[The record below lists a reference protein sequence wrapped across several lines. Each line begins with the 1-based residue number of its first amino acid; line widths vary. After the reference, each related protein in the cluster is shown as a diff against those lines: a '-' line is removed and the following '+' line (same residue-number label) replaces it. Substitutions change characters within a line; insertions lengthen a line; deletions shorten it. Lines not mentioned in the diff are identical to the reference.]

1 MIDLAFGLN
10 LLKRFS
16 FNKSEKINAA
26 FSEGAVLSAQVFSYG
41 RESQLMIRIFVP
53 TLFMVTSLL
62 ASANPLPNR
71 AILDFEPNDSI
82 DAAESIQLGREV
94 DGSLSSMADADY
106 YKLAIDKTAKLEV
119 AFRSELSES
128 NGWKYELLSQTGS
141 VLGAS
146 FCDFTACQN
155 GETLSVGVQS
165 GTYFLKVLPE
175 SDSTNESFLPDG
187 RYFFTIT
194 AVDDFGAVE
203 FEPNNSVAA
212 SQVVE
217 LDKEYEGQL
226 SGVSDE
232 DYYKVPIDKTVKL
245 EIAFRSEL
253 SESNGWKYELLNQTG
268 SVLGASYCDFT
279 ACQNGET
286 LSVGVQSGAY
296 FLKVLPES
304 DSTNESFLP
313 DGNYLF
319 KITAVEDFSRVEF
332 EPNNSVEASQVVN
345 FGKEYEGQLSGISD
359 EDYYKVTIDE
369 TAKLKIAFRSELSES
384 NGWKYELLNQAGGVL
399 GASFCDFTACQNGET
414 LSIGVQSG
422 TYYLRV
428 LPESDSINE
437 SFLPDG
443 AYYFTMAA
451 DEDFSRVEF
460 EPNNGIEASQIVDF
474 NEEYEGQLSS
484 MSDADY
490 YEITIDKTAKLEI
503 AFRSELSESNGW
515 KYELLNQA
523 GGVLGASFC
532 DFTAC
537 QNGETLSI
545 GIQSGTYFLRVLPES
560 DSTNESFLPDG
571 AYYFTIEFGD
581 KDEDGI
587 FDEDDNCLKTA
598 NPDQVDTDA
607 DGFGD
612 ACDADDDDDG
622 TADTNDAFPQNANET
637 VDSDGDGL
645 GNNADADDDNDG
657 VEDGSD
663 AFPFDSEENSDAD
676 LDGVGDNT
684 DAFPQDA
691 NESLDSD
698 QDSVGDNADNCPE
711 LGNTEQINTDGDAA
725 GDACDTD
732 DDNDGVSDELDF
744 YPLDSSRTKYGGQ
757 RALIIAGGGPYE
769 GNFLWTATKNMANV
783 AYDALRTQ
791 GLSDDNIEYL
801 SEEVRATVD
810 GLPTAAN
817 IKEAIENLAAV
828 DEEKITD
835 VLIYMVDHGDDGV
848 FKIDESTFLVAS
860 DLKVWLDD
868 LHAKHD
874 IRSTLIYDACQSG
887 SFIPLLASQDDTDRL
902 VITSSAA
909 LQNAWFAS
917 DGYLSFSYYFWT
929 IFRSGGDFSEAT
941 VAAKNAMGFQFAQT
955 AKFDAN
961 GNGISDEKTDKL
973 LIKDFAF
980 GQGAVQ
986 ASEFP
991 VVGAIEV
998 QRELNGELS
1007 VPIKVAA
1014 VGGGTVIEKVRVIL
1028 TTPDKPIIPPDQ
1040 PLVDLIDTELTANE
1054 DGSWSGL
1061 VSGFEA
1067 KGSYELSVIAE
1078 SKSGLTS
1085 FPTEENTNSVTVQ
1098 QKIGRDPIVEY
1109 DTDRDGVGDATDP
1122 DDDNDDVLDAD
1133 DAFPTDPTESKDADS
1148 DGIGDNADPDDD
1160 NDALSDADEL
1170 LLGTDPLNADSDSD
1184 GFSDSLDALPLNAT
1198 ESADTDSDGIGNNA
1212 DQDDDGDGLSDVSE
1226 IQSGL
1231 NPLLTDSDSDG
1242 VEDGFDAFP
1251 LDADESIDT
1260 DNDGVGDNA
1269 DKFPEDASETLD
1281 RDLDGVGDNSDAFD
1295 DDPFEAY
1302 DTDRD
1307 GLGNNEDPDDDNDG
1321 FSDADE
1327 VAAGT
1332 DPLSASSC
1340 PGCFSFDIDNDGEAK
1355 ALTDGLLV
1363 IRHLFGFSGEA
1374 LTAGAVGSGATR
1386 STPADIATYL
1396 TNAATELDID
1406 GDDEAKALTDGLLL
1420 IRQLFGFT
1428 GNALTAGAVGE
1439 AAERATASAIQT
1451 YIAQRL
1457 PDSIGSGGGSDDGG
1471 GLGSETGDAGDS
1483 GTDGSDT
1490 GVDSGGATSGGSTD
1504 GGSSDGGTD
1513 SGGDSGDTGG
1523 TDGGSAGTKNI
1534 EINVVYDRVP
1544 YCTSASCGS
1553 LGLDYAKT
1561 VQKPVRFAK
1570 AAVLDADSKQILTDN
1585 LRTDAAG
1592 RVSFS
1597 VAVDQAFIVRVYA
1610 ESSGDGTASW
1620 GLRIVDNNGADQE
1633 GSYPLYVLES
1643 GAVNANAV
1651 TEAMTL
1657 QAESGWGLTKYTA
1670 TRAAAPFAIL
1680 DSMISATLYAL
1691 SGRNSLV
1698 FAPVDVYW
1706 SVANTLGSVGTS
1718 YYSGAYIMILG
1729 DTEVDTDEYD
1739 ESVIVHEWGH
1749 YFQSI
1754 LSRDDSI
1761 GGNHGGGDLLD
1772 MRVAFSEGWANA
1784 YSGLATAR
1792 DAYIDTSGSQQA
1804 GGFGISLE
1812 TELTEGQGAVKGW
1825 YSEDSA
1831 QYLVYDLFDD
1841 GALDDDNVA
1850 LPISAMMASLIDFM
1864 PQQAAATSIF
1874 SFSAGVINAQ
1884 GNQSSLIMALL
1895 DREDIGR
1902 GRMQVDPIGTG
1913 ETNSAKQYADVDN
1926 LEALTLPIFT
1936 VIDSSLVS
1944 TELCQDAASENA
1956 LPDFGIDNK
1965 LGAYRFAQFEVTEAG
1980 DYTVRLVTT
1989 VKPEGATAD
1998 PDFGIYNA
2006 AGLVGPEL
2014 GDLGAQPSLESHTL
2028 QLAKGQYWAWV
2039 QDYNNYQRTGDSGRY
2054 CQRLEV
2060 VPQ

>member
-1 MIDLAFGLN
+1 MCQVDNPIYQSCGWTATEHDLIDLAFGLN

-26 FSEGAVLSAQVFSYG
+26 FSAGAVLSAQVFSYW
-41 RESQLMIRIFVP
+41 RESQLMIRILILV
-53 TLFMVTSLL
+53 LFMVTGLL
-62 ASANPLPNR
+62 ASADSLPNR
-71 AILDFEPNDSI
+71 AILDFEPNDSL

-94 DGSLSSMADADY
+94 DGSLASMSDVDV
-106 YKLAIDKTAKLEV
+106 YKLTIDKTTKLEI
-119 AFRSELSES
+119 AFRSELSEG
-128 NGWKYELLSQTGS
+128 NGWKYELLSEEGRVLGASFCNFTNCQNGETLSIGVQSGAYYLKVLPESDSSNESFLPDGAYFFTITAVDDFSTVEFEPNDSVETSQVVNFNTAYEGQLSGMSDEDYYKVTFDETVKLSLAFQSELSEGNGWQYELLSEAGS

-146 FCDFTACQN
+146 LCNFTDCQN

-165 GTYFLKVLPE
+165 GTYYLKVLPE
-175 SDSTNESFLPDG
+175 TDSVNESFLPDG
-187 RYFFTIT
+187 AYFFAVTV
-194 AVDDFGAVE
+194 VDDFSTVE
-203 FEPNNSVAA
+203 FEPNNSAEA

-217 LDKEYEGQL
+217 FNTAYEGQL
-226 SGVSDE
+226 SSMSDV
-232 DYYKVPIDKTVKL
+232 DFYRFAIDKTAKL
-245 EIAFRSEL
+245 EIAFQSEL
-253 SESNGWKYELLNQTG
+253 RESNGWKYELLSESG
-268 SVLGASYCDFT
+268 SVLGASVCDFT
-279 ACQNGET
+279 DCENGET
-286 LSVGVQSGAY
+286 LSVGVQSGTY
-296 FLKVLPES
+296 YLKVRPES
-304 DSTNESFLP
+304 DSS
-313 DGNYLF
+313 
-319 KITAVEDFSRVEF
+319 
-332 EPNNSVEASQVVN
+332 
-345 FGKEYEGQLSGISD
+345 
-359 EDYYKVTIDE
+359 
-369 TAKLKIAFRSELSES
+369 
-384 NGWKYELLNQAGGVL
+384 
-399 GASFCDFTACQNGET
+399 
-414 LSIGVQSG
+414 
-422 TYYLRV
+422 
-428 LPESDSINE
+428 NE

-443 AYYFTMAA
+443 AYYF
-451 DEDFSRVEF
+451 
-460 EPNNGIEASQIVDF
+460 
-474 NEEYEGQLSS
+474 L
-484 MSDADY
+484 
-490 YEITIDKTAKLEI
+490 
-503 AFRSELSESNGW
+503 
-515 KYELLNQA
+515 
-523 GGVLGASFC
+523 
-532 DFTAC
+532 
-537 QNGETLSI
+537 
-545 GIQSGTYFLRVLPES
+545 
-560 DSTNESFLPDG
+560 
-571 AYYFTIEFGD
+571 IEFGD
-581 KDEDGI
+581 KDEDGV

-598 NPDQVDTDA
+598 NPNQVDTDA

-622 TADTNDAFPQNANET
+622 TADTNDAFPLNADET
-637 VDSDGDGL
+637 VDSDGDGI
-645 GNNADADDDNDG
+645 GNNADTDDDNDG

-663 AFPFDSEENSDAD
+663 AFPFDSAENSDTD

-698 QDSVGDNADNCPE
+698 QDEVGDNADNCPE
-711 LGNTEQINTDGDAA
+711 LGNTDQIDTDGDAA
-725 GDACDTD
+725 GDACDAD

-744 YPLDSSRTKYGGQ
+744 YPLDASRTQYGGQ

-769 GNFLWTATKNMANV
+769 GNFLWTATQNMANV

-817 IKEAIENLAAV
+817 IKKSVENLAAV
-828 DEEKITD
+828 DGEKITD
-835 VLIYMVDHGDDGV
+835 VIIYMVDHGDDGV
-848 FKIDESTFLVAS
+848 FKIDESTFLTAS
-860 DLKVWLDD
+860 DLKAWLDD

-887 SFIPLLASQDDTDRL
+887 SFIPLLASQDDTNRL

-929 IFRSGGDFSEAT
+929 IFRSGGNFSEAT

-961 GNGISDEKTDKL
+961 GNGISDEKTDKS
-973 LIKDFAF
+973 LIKEFAF

-1007 VPIKVAA
+1007 VPITVAS

-1028 TTPDKPIIPPDQ
+1028 TTPDKPIISPDE
-1040 PLVDLIDTELTANE
+1040 PLIDLIDTELTANE

-1078 SKSGLTS
+1078 SKSGLVS
-1085 FPTEENTNSVTVQ
+1085 FPTEENTNSVTVL
-1098 QKIGRDPIVEY
+1098 QKVGRDPIVEY

-1133 DAFPTDPTESKDADS
+1133 DAFPTDAAESKDT
-1148 DGIGDNADPDDD
+1148 DGDGVGDNADLDDD

-1170 LLGTDPLNADSDSD
+1170 LLGTDPLNADSDAD
-1184 GFSDSLDALPLNAT
+1184 GFNDGSDAFPLDVTESLD
-1198 ESADTDSDGIGNNA
+1198 TDLDGIGNNA
-1212 DQDDDGDGLSDVSE
+1212 DQDDDGDGLSDILE
-1226 IQSGL
+1226 IQVGL
-1231 NPLLTDSDSDG
+1231 DPLLADSDSDG
-1242 VEDGFDAFP
+1242 VDDGVDVFPADPSESADSDLDGVGNNTDAFP
-1251 LDADESIDT
+1251 T
-1260 DNDGVGDNA
+1260 NA
-1269 DKFPEDASETLD
+1269 AETLD
-1281 RDLDGVGDNSDAFD
+1281 RDADGIGDNADVFD

-1302 DTDRD
+1302 DSDLD
-1307 GLGNNEDPDDDNDG
+1307 GIGNNADPDDDNDG
-1321 FSDADE
+1321 FNDVDE
-1327 VAAGT
+1327 IAAGT

-1340 PGCFSFDIDNDGEAK
+1340 PGCFSFDIDGDGEAK

-1374 LTAGAVGSGATR
+1374 LTAGAVGSGAKR
-1386 STPADIATYL
+1386 STPVDIASYL

-1420 IRQLFGFT
+1420 IRYLFGFT
-1428 GNALTAGAVGE
+1428 GNALAAGAVGE
-1439 AAERATASAIQT
+1439 AAERATASAIQA

-1457 PDSIGSGGGSDDGG
+1457 PDSNGSASGSDDGG
-1471 GLGSETGDAGDS
+1471 GLGSDTGDAGGS

-1490 GVDSGGATSGGSTD
+1490 GVDSGGGSTSGGSTD
-1504 GGSSDGGTD
+1504 GGTSDGGTD
-1513 SGGDSGDTGG
+1513 SGGDSGDSGG
-1523 TDGGSAGTKNI
+1523 TDGGSAGTKTI
-1534 EINVVYDRVP
+1534 EIDVVYDRVP

-1570 AAVLDADSKQILTDN
+1570 AAVLDADSKQVLMDN
-1585 LRTDAAG
+1585 LKTDAAG

-1610 ESSGDGTASW
+1610 ESSGDGAASW

-1633 GSYPLYVLES
+1633 GTYPLYVLES
-1643 GAVNANAV
+1643 GAINANAV
-1651 TEAMTL
+1651 TEPVTL
-1657 QAESGWGLTKYTA
+1657 QAESGWGLTKYTQ
-1670 TRAAAPFAIL
+1670 TRSAAPFAIL

-1691 SGRNSLV
+1691 SGRSTLV

-1706 SVANTLGSVGTS
+1706 SVANTLDSVGTS
-1718 YYSGAYIMILG
+1718 YYSGTYIMILG
-1729 DTEVDTDEYD
+1729 DAEVDTDEYD

-1804 GGFGISLE
+1804 GGFGIALE
-1812 TELTEGQGAVKGW
+1812 IELTEREGAVKGW

-1850 LPISAMMASLIDFM
+1850 LPVSVMMSSLIDFM

-1874 SFSAGVINAQ
+1874 SFSAGVIDAQ
-1884 GNQSSLIMALL
+1884 PNQSSVTMALL

-1902 GRMQVDPIGTG
+1902 GRTQVDPIGTG
-1913 ETNSAKQYADVDN
+1913 ETNSAVQYAAVNDI
-1926 LEALTLPIFT
+1926 EALTLPVFT
-1936 VIDSSLVS
+1936 VVDEGLISEEMCQEGSS
-1944 TELCQDAASENA
+1944 ANA
-1956 LPDFGIDNK
+1956 QRVFGTDNK
-1965 LGAYRFAQFEVTEAG
+1965 LSAYRFAKFNVPEAG
-1980 DYTVRLVTT
+1980 SYIVRVVTT
-1989 VKPEGATAD
+1989 DKPLGADGD
-1998 PDFGIYNA
+1998 PDFGIYDA
-2006 AGLVGPEL
+2006 QGLIGPDFA
-2014 GDLGAQPSLESHTL
+2014 DLTFQADLESHTL
-2028 QLAKGQYWAWV
+2028 QLTKGQYWAWI
-2039 QDYNNYQRTGDSGRY
+2039 QDFNFNSQGAGKSGRY

-2060 VPQ
+2060 LPQ